1 MYQLKPVGRA
11 KLWWS
16 IMGIAAVLLLLPL
29 GVNAV
34 VPDNSKSYRQLSIGA
49 VGYEW
54 EVPVVT
60 GSGAPVMCEMTSD
73 DLFMKYW
80 ECNGDTTVVTMLVEG
95 VEDPENTLRRMIR
108 ATLATPMPEDIV
120 PTAASEDGRAHA
132 LLQPG
137 TDEGFLVS
145 LPIVAISQQG
155 QGDYEDVTA
164 VAIVNGV
171 SNEYYASHIWSSL
184 AVDRGL
190 PYEQEFP
197 LQLSKDEPEYPMEPD
212 PFGGLSPEDLP
223 WDQFPWE
230 EWLNEPEGATPPG
243 GIGGFGSLPEG
254 LLPDSEPADDDLP
267 DAIRAGSNPNQS
279 PAVEEAA

>member
-1 MYQLKPVGRA
+1 A

-60 GSGAPVMCEMTSD
+60 GSGAPVMCEMPSD

-120 PTAASEDGRAHA
+120 PTAASEDGRAH
-132 LLQPG
+132 
-137 TDEGFLVS
+137 
-145 LPIVAISQQG
+145 
-155 QGDYEDVTA
+155 
-164 VAIVNGV
+164 
-171 SNEYYASHIWSSL
+171 
-184 AVDRGL
+184 
-190 PYEQEFP
+190 
-197 LQLSKDEPEYPMEPD
+197 
-212 PFGGLSPEDLP
+212 
-223 WDQFPWE
+223 
-230 EWLNEPEGATPPG
+230 
-243 GIGGFGSLPEG
+243 
-254 LLPDSEPADDDLP
+254 
-267 DAIRAGSNPNQS
+267 
-279 PAVEEAA
+279 